1 MQVIQ
6 MDELME
12 MLSSLQGADLFFC
25 AICVVILDI
34 FAFAVILA
42 VNREGKLC
50 RQRWRKVSS
59 ELELRLGERS
69 YPLEADE
76 ILIGRH
82 ISADI
87 RITDPSV
94 SRYHAMLT
102 VSCGIWS
109 ITDLGTKSGIYVN
122 DRKVKQAKLLP
133 GDIIRLGNTSL
144 RLAKPGTV
152 HKRPKKRR

>member
-1 MQVIQ
+1 
-6 MDELME
+6 MDELIE

-34 FAFAVILA
+34 FAFSIILA
-42 VNREGKLC
+42 VNRESRLC
-50 RQRWRKVSS
+50 RQRWQKVSS
-59 ELELRLGERS
+59 EMELRHGDKR

-87 RITDPSV
+87 RLPDPSV
-94 SRYHAMLT
+94 SRYHAVMT

-109 ITDLGTKSGIYVN
+109 ITDLGTKSGIFVN
-122 DRKVKQAKLLP
+122 GKQVRRAKLLP
-133 GDIIRLGNTSL
+133 GDTIRLG
-144 RLAKPGTV
+144 GTTLYLTNPAPPQ
-152 HKRPKKRR
+152 KNRKRRR